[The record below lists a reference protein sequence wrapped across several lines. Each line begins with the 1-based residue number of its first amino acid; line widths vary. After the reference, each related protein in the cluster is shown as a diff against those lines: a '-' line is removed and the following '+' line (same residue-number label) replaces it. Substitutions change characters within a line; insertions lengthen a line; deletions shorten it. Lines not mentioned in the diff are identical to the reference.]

1 MIIKVETS
9 DKLLVSA
16 SNLYLTT
23 LQPIINQKDASAISE
38 AIKNSLP
45 TPDKLDAVRKELSN
59 GGTYTFTFTDGETG
73 WVQKIN
79 ETGTL
84 EEKATTNIT
93 TASYK
98 VNGVSV
104 SLPYNITRGDELTIN
119 IIKTNTEDDATVT
132 LQAQEFSEVNI
143 AKTITGDYDIH
154 DGYEIDI
161 NPMMGITCNEVSAA
175 WTIETNINTAELFG
189 EPSPGTP
196 AFSTDDIGRE
206 VILELPGGNQ
216 TVKITGFIAANNVTI
231 DQLPNET
238 AQGVNFKYK
247 RVLSVANQGTI
258 GGSAAQN
265 TENIQPYLVKNTING
280 YDALQFTQGPYLVM
294 DKMHSQDFTLFA
306 VCKSF
311 DERTTGTV
319 INSLCGDWYF
329 SRGFW
334 IFLEYG
340 SPVESAG
347 ISFYVALH
355 GIETSS
361 SIHYNTFSFRDKFHL
376 VCIRVSDG
384 ILNLRFDKT
393 NVLVNINPLSEN
405 KNHART
411 NYLTLGTSGLGG
423 GTGHAGRMI
432 LSRFLY
438 YNGYKNDDEVSIIED
453 KLIQQYDLEI

>member
-9 DKLLVSA
+9 DKLLASA
-16 SNLYLTT
+16 NNLYLTT
-23 LQPIINQKDASAISE
+23 LQPIINQKDASAISD

-45 TPDKLDAVRKELSN
+45 APDKLDAVRKELSN

-73 WVQKIN
+73 WVQTIN
-79 ETGTL
+79 ETGIL
-84 EEKATTNIT
+84 EEKATINIIT
-93 TASYK
+93 TSYK

-119 IIKTNTEDDATVT
+119 IIKTTTEADATVA
-132 LQAQEFSEVNI
+132 LEAQEFSGVNI

-161 NPMMGITCNEVSAA
+161 NPMVGITYNEVSAA
-175 WTIETNINTAELFG
+175 WTVETNINTAELFG
-189 EPSPGTP
+189 EPAPGTP

-238 AQGVNFKYK
+238 AQGVSFKYK
-247 RVLSVANQGTI
+247 RVLSVTNQGTI
-258 GGSAAQN
+258 GGNATQN
-265 TENIQPYLVKNTING
+265 TENIQPYLVKNAING

-329 SRGFW
+329 SRGFY
-334 IFLEYG
+334 ILTEYG
-340 SPVESAG
+340 SPADTVGLALYASA
-347 ISFYVALH
+347 H
-355 GIETSS
+355 GIETVSS
-361 SIHYNTFSFRDKFHL
+361 LHYNTYSFRDTFHL
-376 VCIRVSDG
+376 ITLRLSDG
-384 ILNLRFDKT
+384 KLNLRFDKINT
-393 NVLVNINPLSEN
+393 VVNINPLSEN

-411 NYLTLGTSGLGG
+411 NYLVIGTAGLGTGVGH
-423 GTGHAGRMI
+423 TGR
-432 LSRFLY
+432 LLLPRLLY

-453 KLIQQYDLEI
+453 KLTQQYDLDI